1 MNMGLDLDGPRFG
14 PAQAQ
19 DGRPKELVIL
29 LHGLGADGNDLISLA
44 PLFARVLPEAAFVSP
59 NAPYP
64 CDMAPMGRQWF
75 SFQDRDPSA
84 VLTGVRAAASH
95 LDAFID
101 AELERAGLPDAR
113 LVLIGFS
120 QGTMMAL
127 HTAIRRAQPCAA
139 VIGYSGALVGPELL
153 AEEVRSRP
161 PVLLVHGQADEVV
174 PFPSMAA
181 AEQALRDAGILVHG
195 EARPG
200 LGHGIDE
207 EGLQLGAAM
216 LKQSLYP
223 DEAGPEGAGQEIPT
237 P

>member
-1 MNMGLDLDGPRFG
+1 MNTADDLDGPRVG
-14 PAQAQ
+14 PAQAA
-19 DGRPKELVIL
+19 DGQPKELVIL

-44 PLFARVLPEAAFVSP
+44 PMFARALPEAAFVSP
-59 NAPYP
+59 HAPFP

-75 SFQDRDPSA
+75 SFQDRDPAA
-84 VLTGVRAAASH
+84 VLAGVRAAASH

-101 AELERAGLPDAR
+101 AELERAGLGDER
-113 LVLIGFS
+113 LVLLGFS

-127 HTAIRRAQPCAA
+127 HTAIRRAHPCAA

-174 PFPSMAA
+174 PFESMAA
-181 AEQALRDAGILVHG
+181 AEQALRGAGFLVHG

-207 EGLQLGAAM
+207 AGLQLGATM

-223 DEAGPEGAGQEIPT
+223 DAVEPNEAGA
-237 P
+237 